1 MADFVL
7 ATASQR
13 KQWSNRAH
21 MEYVRRSR
29 FAPYINNSMNAIF
42 QGYTDLERTSG
53 DRINI
58 PLFYKLGGAPVTGD
72 TPIVGNETPLDNFNC
87 GVDVALRGKGVAITK
102 NQTFRT
108 EIDVMNAA
116 RESLTRYFGELLRDD
131 IIEAL
136 GSVVTTGDT
145 TVNYGAAS
153 AANRN
158 AFAAANADRL
168 FFGSVGGYSA
178 TWATA
183 LGNVDAAETCTA
195 ARMGVVKRLATNASP
210 AITPFQVNDD
220 MGQEYFVAFHGTR
233 TFRDLSN
240 DATMIN
246 ANRDARAREGNAMDR
261 NPLFQAGDLI
271 LDGVIHR
278 EVPEID
284 AWAAANGLNTAGAS
298 SAPIRPVFLCGTQSV
313 FITYAQRPMAGTEKN
328 DIPAL
333 NRRMTVGMDEIIG
346 VKKAAFNGKQHG
358 MVMALFGAAADA

>member
-1 MADFVL
+1 MADFSL

-13 KQWSNRAH
+13 KEWSNKAH

-29 FAPYINNSMNAIF
+29 FAPYIRNSENSIF
-42 QGYTDLERTSG
+42 QGYSDLEKRAG
-53 DRINI
+53 DTLNI

-72 TPIVGNETPLDNFNC
+72 TPIVGNETPLDNYNC
-87 GVDVALRGKGVAITK
+87 GVPVALRGKGVAITK

-116 RESLTRYFGELLRDD
+116 KQSLTRYFGELLRDD

-145 TVNYGAAS
+145 TVNYGSAS

-158 AFAAANADRL
+158 AFSAANSDRL
-168 FFGSVGGYSA
+168 FFGSISGYSA

-195 ARMGVVKRLATNASP
+195 ARVGVMKRLAMSASP
-210 AITPFQVNDD
+210 AITPMQVDD
-220 MGQEYFVAFHGTR
+220 DEGREYFVAFHGSR
-233 TFRDLSN
+233 TFRDLKG
-240 DATMIN
+240 DTAMLN
-246 ANRDARAREGNAMDR
+246 ANREARPRDVSS
-261 NPLFQAGDLI
+261 NPLFQDGDLI
-271 LDGVIHR
+271 YEGVIHR

-284 AWAAANGLNTAGAS
+284 AWAAANGFNTAGAGT
-298 SAPIRPVFLCGTQSV
+298 APIRPVFLCGTQSV
-313 FITYAQRPMAGTEKN
+313 FLAYAQRPQAGTEKS

-358 MVMALFGAAADA
+358 VVMGFFGAAGD

>member
-1 MADFVL
+1 MADFTL

-13 KQWSNRAH
+13 KEWSNKAH

-29 FAPYINNSMNAIF
+29 FAPYINNTTNAIF
-42 QGYTDLERTSG
+42 QGYSDLEKRAG
-53 DRINI
+53 DTLNI

-87 GVDVALRGKGVAITK
+87 GVPVALRGKGVAITK

-131 IIEAL
+131 VIEAL
-136 GSVVTTGDT
+136 GSVVTSGDT
-145 TVNYGAAS
+145 TVNYGVSS

-158 AFAAANADRL
+158 AFAAANPDRL
-168 FFGSVGGYSA
+168 FFGSVAGYSA
-178 TWATA
+178 TWSTA
-183 LGNVDAAETCTA
+183 LANVDAAETCTA
-195 ARMGVVKRLATNASP
+195 ARMGVVKRLAMSASP
-210 AITPFQVNDD
+210 AITPVQVNDEL
-220 MGQEYFVAFHGTR
+220 GREYFVAFHGSR
-233 TFRDLSN
+233 TFRDLNADTVIQS
-240 DATMIN
+240 
-246 ANRDARAREGNAMDR
+246 ANREARPRDVEA
-261 NPLFQAGDLI
+261 NPLFQDGDI
-271 LDGVIHR
+271 IYNGVIHR

-284 AWAAANGLNTAGAS
+284 AWAAANGFNTAGAS

-313 FITYAQRPMAGTEKN
+313 FMAYAQRPQAGTEKS

-346 VKKAAFNGKQHG
+346 VKKAAFNGRQHG
-358 MVMALFGAAADA
+358 MVTAFFGAASD